1 MTFYFQVMAIKQAL
15 YSNRSLN
22 ELDLSET
29 GSGSE
34 GELYTLELLFAT
46 YEEEAHG

>member
-1 MTFYFQVMAIKQAL
+1 MAIKQAL

-34 GELYTLELLFAT
+34 GKLFYFGAIFAMHK
-46 YEEEAHG
+46 EETHG